1 MNDAIAAM
9 LKQYGPLKGPK
20 DEDNALKE
28 IIQQIT
34 LLGLHRGKFFDVA
47 CFYGGTALRVL
58 YGLDRFSEDM
68 DFCLNT
74 PDKTFSFQPY
84 IKSITDELERYGLN
98 ARVEEKK
105 TGLDNSIGS
114 AFVKQDT
121 SRGLL
126 VIERDSQRAQKGQ
139 LLKVKLEVDKTNPP
153 GAISC
158 KKLVK
163 LPVPFLVS
171 TLEEPSL
178 FAGKLHAIV
187 ARSYVNRVKGRDYY
201 DLLFYSARNT
211 PVNLSYLESKL
222 RDSNHY
228 NENEPLS
235 LKGLTKLLLEKFQ
248 SVDFEKAKLD
258 VKPFLK
264 SNQIESLNEWDAE
277 LFSAIVES
285 IHAAPSP

>member
-9 LKQYGPLKGPK
+9 LKQYGPLKGPE

-34 LLGLHRGKFFDVA
+34 LLGLHRGKFFDKA
-47 CFYGGTALRVL
+47 SFYGGTALRIL

-68 DFCLNT
+68 DFCLT
-74 PDKTFSFQPY
+74 VPDKTFSFQPY
-84 IKSITDELERYGLN
+84 IKSISDELDRYGLN

-105 TGLDNSIGS
+105 AGPDIAIGS

-121 SRGLL
+121 SHGLL
-126 VIERDSQRAQKGQ
+126 VINKDNHRAQKDQ

-153 GAISC
+153 GAILC

-201 DLLFYSARNT
+201 DLLFYVARNT
-211 PVNLSYLESKL
+211 PVNLTYLESKL
-222 RDSNHY
+222 RDSKHY
-228 NENEPLS
+228 NQNAPLS
-235 LKGLTKLLLEKFQ
+235 SKSLTKLLLEKFQ

-264 SNQIESLNEWDAE
+264 GDQIESLNEWGVE
-277 LFSAIVES
+277 LFSAIAES
-285 IHAAPSP
+285 INTESI